1 MTQLTVAVVF
11 GAAVLLSTASASAAA
26 PCADLATLPLP
37 QTTVT
42 RADVVAAGAFTLPTA
57 GGQGAG
63 AAAAFA
69 RLPEFCRVAAT
80 LAPTSDSDIKIEVW
94 LPTSGWNGKFQAVG
108 NGGWAG
114 SITYTAL
121 AQALGAGYAAA
132 STDTG
137 HTGNN
142 AAFAVGHPEKVI
154 DLGYRSVHEMTAK
167 AKAFINAFYG
177 APPKLSIWN
186 GCSQGGRQ
194 GITAAVRYPG
204 DFDAVA
210 AGAPAVNW
218 MHLHAGRLAANRAAN
233 KTAASTIPRPKYQLI
248 HDAVLAACDAGDGV
262 KDGVVENPLACRFDP
277 QVLQCRAGQAEE
289 SCLTAA
295 QVASVK
301 SLYAPVM
308 SQRNEVVL
316 PGLVP
321 GSELGWAVAAAAT
334 PVTTALDAYRYLLFQ
349 DASWDAARFDPAVD
363 IDRMLQAD
371 RDDTLGSTSTDLKAF
386 FDRGGKL
393 LIYHGWSDA
402 QVTPL
407 NSVNYFNKVVE
418 RFGRAVVGRSIQLY
432 MAPGMNHCQGGN
444 GPDQFDKMGPLEQ
457 WVATG
462 TAPTRI
468 TASHATAG
476 VQDRTRPLCAYGNV
490 AVWDGRN
497 STNDASS
504 FACVAAAR

>member
-1 MTQLTVAVVF
+1 MKQLSFAFLF
-11 GAAVLLSTASASAAA
+11 GAAVLLSSATASAA
-26 PCADLATLPLP
+26 PCPDLAKLVLP

-42 RADVVAAGAFTLPTA
+42 TAAVVPAGAFTLPT
-57 GGQGAG
+57 GGGRGGG

-80 LAPTSDSDIKIEVW
+80 LAPSSDSDIKIEVW

-121 AQALGAGYAAA
+121 AQALVAGYAAA

-142 AAFAVGHPEKVI
+142 ASFAVGHPEKLI
-154 DLGYRSVHEMTAK
+154 DLGFRSVHEMTAK
-167 AKAFINAFYG
+167 AKAFINALYG
-177 APPKLSIWN
+177 APPKLSVWN

-204 DFDAVA
+204 DFDAVV

-218 MHLHAGRLAANRAAN
+218 MHLHAGRMAANRAAN
-233 KTAASTIPRPKYQLI
+233 RTAASTIPAAKYQLI
-248 HDAVLAACDAGDGV
+248 HDAVLAACDPGDGV
-262 KDGVVENPLACRFDP
+262 KDAVVENPLACRFDP
-277 QVLQCRAGQAEE
+277 QVLQCRAGQSEE

-308 SQRNEVVL
+308 SPRNEVVL

-349 DASWDAARFDPAVD
+349 DATWDAARFDPAVD

-393 LIYHGWSDA
+393 LMYHGWSDA

-418 RFGRAVVGRSIQLY
+418 RFGRAVVGKSIQLY

-444 GPDQFDKMGPLEQ
+444 GPDQFDKMGPIEQ
-457 WVATG
+457 WIATG
-462 TAPTRI
+462 TAPARI
-468 TASHATAG
+468 TAAHATGG
-476 VQDRTRPLCAYGNV
+476 VLDRTRPLCAYGSV
-490 AVWDGRN
+490 AAWDGRS

-504 FACVAAAR
+504 FACVATK